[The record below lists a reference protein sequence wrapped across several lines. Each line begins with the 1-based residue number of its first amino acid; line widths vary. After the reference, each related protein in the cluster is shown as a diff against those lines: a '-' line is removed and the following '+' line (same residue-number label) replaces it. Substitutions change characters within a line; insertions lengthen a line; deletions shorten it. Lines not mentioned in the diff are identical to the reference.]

1 MKTTLF
7 FVLGIA
13 ALVVTCLAISN
24 KSPHS
29 SLSPTQIEN
38 LEALTNVEY
47 VPNLCCVEERGSICF
62 IGQFALADSKEV
74 ECP

>member
-1 MKTTLF
+1 MKKTS
-7 FVLGIA
+7 VLGITIL
-13 ALVVTCLAISN
+13 ALAMAGFAIAYKPSH
-24 KSPHS
+24 P
-29 SLSPTQIEN
+29 SLSPSQIEN